1 LTLRLGED
9 SPVKLFRK
17 SLKVDGSRSGCI
29 GKEENG
35 GAKKVNEAD
44 LLIIEDFGLGTQTA

>member
-1 LTLRLGED
+1 LRLGED